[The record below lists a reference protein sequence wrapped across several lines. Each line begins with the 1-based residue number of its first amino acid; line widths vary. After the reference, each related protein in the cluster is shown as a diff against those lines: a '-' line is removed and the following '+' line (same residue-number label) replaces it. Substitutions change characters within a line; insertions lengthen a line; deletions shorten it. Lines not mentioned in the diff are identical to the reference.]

1 MPNFTVT
8 DMRDD
13 LANQITYTF
22 PACRIGGG
30 ASSMTERIQINV
42 RPSMRSAFNRLV
54 VVVVHAE
61 STGTTWDIGTIT
73 IGGVAGF
80 EWVDRSASINP
91 INTAMWAWRGSDLDG
106 LANTDIVVTITPAGA
121 ITGCSIVVLEVDNVY
136 SFFETPPSASTTDGL
151 GAAMTLSPSSGI
163 TPIPTRNVAVIG
175 ASTNVSAV
183 GTEQFEIYNS
193 EGSTAGASWS
203 NVNPI
208 LLYEGGNAEFSYAG
222 FWYWVPGHIPS
233 GSIGAAV
240 VGWSGTAAADLV
252 VAAVY

>member
-8 DMRDD
+8 DQRDNT
-13 LANQITYTF
+13 ANQTTYTF
-22 PACRIGGG
+22 SACRIGGG
-30 ASSMTERIQINV
+30 ASSMPERIILNS
-42 RPSMRSAFNRLV
+42 RPSMRSASNRLV

-61 STGTTWDIGTIT
+61 NTVATWGVSSIT

-80 EWVDRSASINP
+80 LWVDRNAQINP
-91 INTAMWAWRGSDLDG
+91 INTAIRAWRGSDLDAI
-106 LANTDIVVTITPAGA
+106 ANTDIVVTMSTA
-121 ITGCSIVVLEVDNVY
+121 ITGCSIVVIQIDNLY
-136 SFFETPPSASTTDGL
+136 SFNEGVPTAFTTDGA
-151 GAAMTLSPSSGI
+151 GAAMTVSPSSG
-163 TPIPTRNVAVIG
+163 TVVVPTRNVAVLG
-175 ASTNVSAV
+175 ASTNASAV

-193 EGSTAGASWS
+193 AGSTAGVSWS